1 VTAPWISPPGVTG
14 NWNTLVKPAVA
25 CSDQQVFSLT
35 ASKPSVNADKQAER
49 EGWAMAEQIHVALRH
64 LEGRR
69 VGLVL
74 TDGSRIVD
82 AQLISAGRP
91 GLSSVWILID
101 GDDSFIPVMAVTEVW
116 EIAPATPFQ
125 AA

>member
-1 VTAPWISPPGVTG
+1 
-14 NWNTLVKPAVA
+14 
-25 CSDQQVFSLT
+25 
-35 ASKPSVNADKQAER
+35 
-49 EGWAMAEQIHVALRH
+49 MAEQIHLTLRH

-74 TDGSRIVD
+74 NDGSRIVD

-91 GLSSVWILID
+91 GLTSVWILVD
-101 GDDSFIPVMAVTEVW
+101 GSDNFIPVMTVTEVW
-116 EIAPATPFQ
+116 EIPQATPSQ

>member
-1 VTAPWISPPGVTG
+1 M
-14 NWNTLVKPAVA
+14 
-25 CSDQQVFSLT
+25 SDQ
-35 ASKPSVNADKQAER
+35 
-49 EGWAMAEQIHVALRH
+49 IHISLRH
-64 LEGRR
+64 LEGHR

-74 TDGSRIVD
+74 NDGSRILG

-101 GDDSFIPVMAVTEVW
+101 GTDSFIPVAAVSEVW
-116 EIAPATPFQ
+116 EVPATPVQ

>member
-1 VTAPWISPPGVTG
+1 MR
-14 NWNTLVKPAVA
+14 
-25 CSDQQVFSLT
+25 LT
-35 ASKPSVNADKQAER
+35 
-49 EGWAMAEQIHVALRH
+49 LRH

-74 TDGSRIVD
+74 SDGSRIVD

-101 GDDSFIPVMAVTEVW
+101 GDDSFIPVLTVTEVW
-116 EIAPATPFQ
+116 EMTSATPFQ

>member
-1 VTAPWISPPGVTG
+1 
-14 NWNTLVKPAVA
+14 
-25 CSDQQVFSLT
+25 
-35 ASKPSVNADKQAER
+35 
-49 EGWAMAEQIHVALRH
+49 MAEPIHLALRH

-74 TDGSRIVD
+74 SDGSRIVD

-91 GLSSVWILID
+91 GLTSVWILID
-101 GDDSFIPVMAVTEVW
+101 NTDNFIPVMAVTEVW
-116 EIAPATPFQ
+116 EIASPFQ

>member
-1 VTAPWISPPGVTG
+1 
-14 NWNTLVKPAVA
+14 
-25 CSDQQVFSLT
+25 
-35 ASKPSVNADKQAER
+35 
-49 EGWAMAEQIHVALRH
+49 MAEQIHLTLRH

-69 VGLVL
+69 VSLVL
-74 TDGSRIVD
+74 NDGSRILD

-101 GDDSFIPVMAVTEVW
+101 GTDNFVPVMAVTEVW
-116 EIAPATPFQ
+116 EITPAANPVQ

>member
-1 VTAPWISPPGVTG
+1 MP
-14 NWNTLVKPAVA
+14 
-25 CSDQQVFSLT
+25 
-35 ASKPSVNADKQAER
+35 
-49 EGWAMAEQIHVALRH
+49 EQIHLTLRH

-74 TDGSRIVD
+74 NDGTRIID

-91 GLSSVWILID
+91 GLTSVWILVD
-101 GDDSFIPVMAVTEVW
+101 GSDSFIPVMTVTEVW
-116 EIAPATPFQ
+116 EIPHANPSQ

>member
-1 VTAPWISPPGVTG
+1 
-14 NWNTLVKPAVA
+14 
-25 CSDQQVFSLT
+25 
-35 ASKPSVNADKQAER
+35 
-49 EGWAMAEQIHVALRH
+49 MAEQIHLTLRH

-74 TDGSRIVD
+74 NDGSRIID

-91 GLSSVWILID
+91 GLTSVWILVD
-101 GDDSFIPVMAVTEVW
+101 GSDSFIPVMTVTEVW
-116 EIAPATPFQ
+116 EIPQANPSQ

>member
-1 VTAPWISPPGVTG
+1 
-14 NWNTLVKPAVA
+14 
-25 CSDQQVFSLT
+25 
-35 ASKPSVNADKQAER
+35 
-49 EGWAMAEQIHVALRH
+49 MAEQIHQTLRH

-74 TDGSRIVD
+74 TDGSRILD

-101 GDDSFIPVMAVTEVW
+101 GTDSFIPVMTVTEVW
-116 EIAPATPFQ
+116 EITAASPFQ

>member
-1 VTAPWISPPGVTG
+1 MT
-14 NWNTLVKPAVA
+14 
-25 CSDQQVFSLT
+25 DH
-35 ASKPSVNADKQAER
+35 
-49 EGWAMAEQIHVALRH
+49 IHIALRH

-74 TDGSRIVD
+74 NDGSRILD

-91 GLSSVWILID
+91 GLTSVWVLVD
-101 GDDSFIPVMAVTEVW
+101 GTDNFIPVMAVSEVW
-116 EIAPATPFQ
+116 EIANPSQ

>member
-1 VTAPWISPPGVTG
+1 
-14 NWNTLVKPAVA
+14 
-25 CSDQQVFSLT
+25 
-35 ASKPSVNADKQAER
+35 
-49 EGWAMAEQIHVALRH
+49 MAEQIHQTLRH

-74 TDGSRIVD
+74 DDGSRIMD

-91 GLSSVWILID
+91 GLSSVWVLID
-101 GDDSFIPVMAVTEVW
+101 GTDSFIPVMTVTEAW
-116 EIAPATPFQ
+116 EISPANPYQ

>member
-1 VTAPWISPPGVTG
+1 
-14 NWNTLVKPAVA
+14 
-25 CSDQQVFSLT
+25 
-35 ASKPSVNADKQAER
+35 
-49 EGWAMAEQIHVALRH
+49 MAEQIHQTLRH
-64 LEGRR
+64 LEGRQ

-74 TDGSRIVD
+74 TDGSRILD

-101 GDDSFIPVMAVTEVW
+101 GTDNFIPLMAVTHVW
-116 EIAPATPFQ
+116 EISPATPFQ

>member
-1 VTAPWISPPGVTG
+1 
-14 NWNTLVKPAVA
+14 
-25 CSDQQVFSLT
+25 
-35 ASKPSVNADKQAER
+35 
-49 EGWAMAEQIHVALRH
+49 MAEQIHQTLRH

-74 TDGSRIVD
+74 NDGSRIVD

-101 GDDSFIPVMAVTEVW
+101 GTDSFIPVMTVTEVW
-116 EIAPATPFQ
+116 EISPATPFQ

>member
-1 VTAPWISPPGVTG
+1 M
-14 NWNTLVKPAVA
+14 
-25 CSDQQVFSLT
+25 
-35 ASKPSVNADKQAER
+35 
-49 EGWAMAEQIHVALRH
+49 MAEEIHQTLRH

-69 VGLVL
+69 VNLVL
-74 TDGSRIVD
+74 NDGSRIFD

-101 GDDSFIPVMAVTEVW
+101 GTDSFIPVMTVTEVR
-116 EIAPATPFQ
+116 EISAANPYQ

>member
-1 VTAPWISPPGVTG
+1 
-14 NWNTLVKPAVA
+14 
-25 CSDQQVFSLT
+25 
-35 ASKPSVNADKQAER
+35 
-49 EGWAMAEQIHVALRH
+49 MAEQIHQTLRH

-69 VGLVL
+69 IGLVL
-74 TDGSRIVD
+74 TDGSRILD

-101 GDDSFIPVMAVTEVW
+101 GTDSFIPLMTVTEVW
-116 EIAPATPFQ
+116 EISSANPYQ